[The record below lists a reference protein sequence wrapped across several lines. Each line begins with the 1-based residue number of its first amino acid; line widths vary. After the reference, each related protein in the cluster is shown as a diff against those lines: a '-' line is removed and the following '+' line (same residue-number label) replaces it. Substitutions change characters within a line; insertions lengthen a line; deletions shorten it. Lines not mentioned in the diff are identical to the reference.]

1 MLTKGYSQHSLPLK
15 GQTTVDFSKQ
25 KESPMLASTAH
36 AQHQESVGY
45 ESVGDDV
52 GTESQV

>member
-36 AQHQESVGY
+36 AQHQESVGD